1 MQRPTKILWAT
12 KILWLLLCSIF
23 LLGCNPPK
31 RVAEKRVA
39 EKPTEAS
46 DQPLSTGRVSQPE
59 PEAADDSPPPKQN
72 FKPSPALAAF
82 LPKFDELSAK
92 GFVPSL
98 RRGSTGIGYTLETM
112 LDIPENNSPKGDF
125 MGMELKA
132 WRDDGTDIGYAEKMN
147 LFLKE
152 PKWVDG
158 LKSADRVRKYGY
170 IDPNGREALY
180 STVTNEINSHG
191 LVLSL
196 EEEASKLWMSFKGE
210 RIAFWD
216 YAILSKRLKEKHTE
230 TAFVSAHVRGEGASE
245 EFHYFGVTWCREPSV
260 DSFIALM
267 QEGDVFLELRMHVK
281 ESGSTRNHGSC
292 FRIHQYRLKDLFK
305 YSDQVRPV
313 RQVAKEAEL
322 VR

>member
-1 MQRPTKILWAT
+1 MPRPAKIVW
-12 KILWLLLCSIF
+12 F
-23 LLGCNPPK
+23 LIAAACLAGCDPPHE
-31 RVAEKRVA
+31 VV
-39 EKPTEAS
+39 EKPTEPAAEVVE
-46 DQPLSTGRVSQPE
+46 RVATPFV
-59 PEAADDSPPPKQN
+59 DVPPVN
-72 FKPSPALAAF
+72 IREDFKPSPALAAF
-82 LPKFDELSAK
+82 LPMFDELSAK

-132 WRDDGTDIGYAEKMN
+132 WRDDGMDSGYAEKMN

-170 IDPNGREALY
+170 IDPNGRQALY
-180 STVTNEINSHG
+180 STVTNETNSHG
-191 LVLSL
+191 LVLTL

-216 YAILSKRLKEKHTE
+216 YGILSKRLKEKHTE
-230 TAFVSAHVRGEGASE
+230 TAFVSAHVRGEGKNE

-260 DSFIALM
+260 ESFLALM
-267 QEGDVFLELRMHVK
+267 QEGDVFLELRMHLK

-292 FRIHQYRLKDLFK
+292 FRIHKNRLKDLFK
-305 YSDQVRPV
+305 YSHQVRPANDV
-313 RQVAKEAEL
+313 DPLR
-322 VR
+322 